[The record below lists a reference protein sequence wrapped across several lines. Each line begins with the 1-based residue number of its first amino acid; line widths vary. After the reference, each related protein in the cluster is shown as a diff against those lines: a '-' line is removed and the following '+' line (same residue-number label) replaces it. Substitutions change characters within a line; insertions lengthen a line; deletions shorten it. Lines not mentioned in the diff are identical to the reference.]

1 MTNEIRNPN
10 GSIYCSEFTYNDFQK
25 SGISRRVVDN
35 YIKAGYLKDSPD
47 GWTLHFPRF
56 LEEFSSDYFTQR
68 LRYPND
74 KGKYRNPK
82 DMKTKLFRPLE
93 LSIEKLKDKSS
104 PIIITEGCKKAIKAT
119 IEGFD
124 CISLGGVYNWK
135 CKPEKDYN
143 TKDLNNA
150 DDCDSQDII
159 PDLQNFDVTGKVI
172 YLCYDSDMFYKEQV
186 KQALYK
192 FAAYL
197 LVEKEAIVKLAIL
210 PKGEAKGL
218 DDYLIMHGNDAFQKI
233 LDNAE
238 TITLRQ
244 IQINLSDVKEKGKD
258 KFPVEVFPT
267 KIQKQFTDLQK
278 QMDAPIEYIF
288 CSFLFGA
295 SLLMDCKAC
304 LCVRKNTEWYEHPIL
319 WIAIVGNPA
328 QKKTPCISLFKNFI
342 DEFDTKLTDKYE
354 ADKKSHKKAMQEYN
368 KALKDLKKSKNKAL
382 SEIPIE
388 PEKPYKQR
396 LTTQNFTVEAL
407 AKMYWQNQ
415 QCGNNG
421 IAILVDELVTF
432 IKMMG
437 QYKKSS
443 DSDEGYFL
451 QAWKKQ
457 LYNVIRQGGELDYT
471 IKVSH
476 NIMGGIQPKV
486 LDKSLFKNT
495 YESYNGMVERWLFAC
510 SDYLS
515 TGKTYYIENEFDS
528 DLIRSI
534 YNKLYNM
541 PQTVYSFSS
550 GAQRVFDNFV
560 EDIAKRKLD
569 NRHSDLVKN
578 YLQKQTDYVARF
590 ALILHCINNLEKT
603 EIEAVTVENAIKLS
617 KYFIDSFKRVLQES
631 LELNSNEEYTLNLLK
646 TKGIDKISPS
656 KLFKKNTTKYRNK
669 EQALIALEN
678 LASKGYGRMIKTNN
692 GGLNFRFY
700 NV

>member
-25 SGISRRVVDN
+25 SGISRKVVDN
-35 YIKAGYLKDSPD
+35 YINAGYLKDSPD
-47 GWTLHFPRF
+47 GWKLHFPRF

-68 LRYPND
+68 LRYPSD
-74 KGKYRNPK
+74 RGKYRNPK
-82 DMKTKLFRPLE
+82 DMTTKLFRPLE
-93 LSIEKLKDKSS
+93 LSIEKLKDKNS

-119 IEGFD
+119 LEGFD

-135 CKPEKDYN
+135 CKPEKDN
-143 TKDLNNA
+143 DTKFFNDA
-150 DDCDSQDII
+150 EDCDSQDII
-159 PDLQNFDVTGKVI
+159 PDLKNFDVAGKVV

-238 TITLRQ
+238 SVTLRQ
-244 IQINLSDVKEKGKD
+244 IQINLSDVKEKDKD
-258 KFPVEVFPT
+258 KFPVEVFPA
-267 KIQKQFTDLQK
+267 KIQKQFTNLQK

-304 LCVRKNTEWYEHPIL
+304 LCVRKNTKWYEHPIL

-342 DEFDTKLTDKYE
+342 DEFDIKLTEKYE
-354 ADKKSHKKAMQEYN
+354 VDIKSYRKAMQEYN
-368 KALKDLKKSKNKAL
+368 KALKDLNRNKTKSL

-388 PEKPYKQR
+388 PQKPYKQR

-486 LDKSLFKNT
+486 LDKSLFKNN

-515 TGKTYYIENEFDS
+515 TGKTYYTENEFDS

-541 PQTVYSFSS
+541 PKTVYNFSLE
-550 GAQRVFDNFV
+550 AQQVFDDFV
-560 EDIAKRKLD
+560 EDIAKQKLD
-569 NRHSDLVKN
+569 NRQSDLVKN

-590 ALILHCINNLEKT
+590 ALILHCISNLEKT
-603 EIEAVTVENAIKLS
+603 EIEAVAVENAIKLS
-617 KYFIDSFKRVLQES
+617 KYFVDSFKKVLQEC

-656 KLFKKNTTKYRNK
+656 KLFKKNTTKYRNR